1 MRCFSRLLQ
10 WCLVSGCLALGLGA
24 QAQPAATGGDRTLL
38 QVSGKI
44 GAGSNDRFD
53 LARLDALP
61 QHRFTTRTPWHNG
74 PVTFSGPLLR
84 DVLAAVQAQG
94 TELKATALNDYR
106 VTIPLQD
113 TLRFPLLLATRI
125 DGQTIPVRT
134 KGPLFIVYPFDTDRQ
149 LQSNTYYERS
159 IWQLKSIEVH

>member
-1 MRCFSRLLQ
+1 MGMIARLFQ
-10 WCLVSGCLALGLGA
+10 TIVAALGLMAGA
-24 QAQPAATGGDRTLL
+24 HTLAQPATTAKDRPIL

-44 GAGSNDRFD
+44 GPGSEATFD
-53 LARLDALP
+53 LAALDRLP
-61 QHRFTTRTPWHNG
+61 QHRFTTRTPWDNG

-94 TELKATALNDYR
+94 TELRATALNDYR
-106 VTIPLQD
+106 ISIPVSD
-113 TLRFPLLLATRI
+113 TQRFDLMLATRI
-125 DGQTIPVRT
+125 GGQTIPVRT

-159 IWQLKSIEVH
+159 IWQLKSIEVQ